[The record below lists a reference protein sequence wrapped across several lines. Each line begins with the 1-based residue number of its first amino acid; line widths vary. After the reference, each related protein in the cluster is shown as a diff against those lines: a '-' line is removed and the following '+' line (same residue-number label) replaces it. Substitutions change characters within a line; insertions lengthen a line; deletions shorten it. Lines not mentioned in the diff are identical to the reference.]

1 MAIETDKF
9 LLTLEDIKSRLG
21 IEVGD
26 TSFDDALNLAA
37 PQVTEWFETYCLRGL
52 AEQVDDVEVL
62 YAAPRI
68 GLFRYP
74 IISITAFSYGSTEV
88 YPASYTVD
96 AKAGQIITGW
106 SNTRDMVSVTYTG
119 GYPQDSVPPDLA
131 QAYARC
137 CGDVAAVPASGLNVT
152 GSAPLKSLGLGS
164 GALVVS
170 FDNGTAAAAYDT
182 SDSPALLDP
191 YVFTLRRY
199 RNQGV

>member
-1 MAIETDKF
+1 MAIETEKM
-9 LLTLEDIKSRLG
+9 LLTLEDIKGRLG
-21 IEVGD
+21 ILPTD
-26 TSFDDALNLAA
+26 TTFDEALTTAA

-52 AEQVDDVEVL
+52 AEQVDAVEVL
-62 YAAPRI
+62 YAAPRL

-74 IISITAFSYGSTEV
+74 ITEITSVAFGVTEV
-88 YPASYTVD
+88 YPASYQVVESS
-96 AKAGQIITGW
+96 GQIITGW
-106 SNTRDMVSVTYTG
+106 ANSLSQVTVTYTG
-119 GYPQDSVPPDLA
+119 GYPQDAVPPDLA
-131 QAYARC
+131 QSYARC
-137 CGDVAAVPASGLNVT
+137 CGDVAGVPASGVNVT

-199 RNQGV
+199 RNQGA

>member
-1 MAIETDKF
+1 MAIETEKM
-9 LLTLEDIKSRLG
+9 LLTLEDIKIRLG
-21 IEVGD
+21 IESTV
-26 TSFDDALNLAA
+26 TTYDAALTAAA
-37 PQVTEWFETYCLRGL
+37 PQVTEWFENYCLRGL

-74 IISITAFSYGSTEV
+74 ISEIKAFTYGTTEV
-88 YPASYTVD
+88 YAQSYQID

-106 SNTRDMVSVTYTG
+106 TNSRNQVTVTYTG
-119 GYPQDSVPPDLA
+119 GYAQDAVPPDLA

-137 CGDVAAVPASGLNVT
+137 CGDVASVPASGMNVT

-182 SDSPALLDP
+182 SDSPAALDP
-191 YVFTLRRY
+191 YVFVLRRY
-199 RNQGV
+199 RNPGV